1 MIRYA
6 DLAACGLA
14 AKPSLITFALP
25 IVCRAESEGF
35 DRKKLLDAVRSM
47 CISGLVNERC
57 PAELAERL
65 EPLAQAIRAAGI
77 VGGEWK
83 PREAPAPWRL
93 WSKGMEGAD
102 GEPVL
107 AAALEAAGGNWMP
120 APANDGID
128 GGSMMQMHRAASLPV
143 TTGGALMPDAHTGY
157 GLPIGGVL
165 AVRNAVIPY
174 AVGVDIACRMR
185 LTVLDIPLEEFE
197 AHQERFVEAI
207 ELETRFG
214 VGAKFERHELRSH
227 AVLDADWSF
236 CTPLKANRDRAVL
249 QLGTSGGG
257 NHFVEF
263 GMLTLDKPCR
273 EPGFTLEAG
282 RWLALLSHSGSRG
295 TGEAVAE
302 HYSTLAMSMRPQ
314 LPAELRHLAWLDM
327 DSEAGAEYWQAMQLM
342 GRYASANHEL
352 IHEHILKRLGAQ
364 AVAMVENH
372 HNFAWRETY
381 DLGDGPEE
389 LIIHRKGATP
399 AAEGVLGV
407 VPGSMATPGFVVR
420 GKGCE
425 ASFRSC
431 SHGAGRRLSR
441 KAAFQNLDREAMHT
455 LLESRG
461 VRLLSGSL
469 DESPEAYKD
478 ILPVIAAQND
488 LIDVLAR
495 FDPRL
500 VKMAPEGKAPAWWK
514 K

>member
-14 AKPSLITFALP
+14 AKPSLIHVALP

-35 DRKKLLDAVRSM
+35 ERKKLLDAVRSM
-47 CISGLVNERC
+47 CICGRANDRC
-57 PAELAERL
+57 PAVIVECL
-65 EPLAQAIRAAGI
+65 EPLAEAIRAAGLTC
-77 VGGEWK
+77 GEWA
-83 PREAPAPWRL
+83 PREIPAPWRL
-93 WSKGMEGAD
+93 WSEGRNGVD
-102 GEPVL
+102 GEAVL
-107 AAALEAAGGNWMP
+107 TSALEASEDGFVP
-120 APANDGID
+120 ASAVGGID
-128 GGSMMQMHRAASLPV
+128 GGSMMQMHRACSLPV
-143 TTGGALMPDAHTGY
+143 TAGGALMPDAHTGY

-165 AVRNAVIPY
+165 AVRGAVIPY

-185 LTVLDIPLEEFE
+185 LSVLDIPFEEFE
-197 AHQERFVEAI
+197 ADQERFVEAI
-207 ELETRFG
+207 EAETRFG
-214 VGAKFERHELRSH
+214 VGAKFERFQLRSH
-227 AVLDADWSF
+227 AVLDEDWRF

-263 GMLTLDKPCR
+263 GMLTVEEPCR
-273 EPGFTLEAG
+273 EQGFTLEPG
-282 RWLALLSHSGSRG
+282 HWLALLTHSGSRG

-327 DSEAGAEYWQAMQLM
+327 ESEAGVEYWKAMELM

-352 IHEHILKRLGAQ
+352 IHEHILKHLGAQ

-381 DLGDGPEE
+381 DLGNGTEE

-399 AAEGVLGV
+399 AARGVLGV

-420 GKGCE
+420 GKGNE
-425 ASFRSC
+425 ASFCSC

-441 KAAFQNLDREAMHT
+441 KTAFQTLDHDAMQT

-461 VRLLSGSL
+461 VRLISGSL

-478 ILPVIAAQND
+478 ILPIIEAQHD

-500 VKMAPEGKAPAWWK
+500 VKMAPEGKAPAWRK
-514 K
+514 R